1 MIWDFDVTLATRP
14 GNWTGALCEVV
25 ASKYADLG
33 IGPDRLRP
41 HLQSGFPWHTPEIVR
56 RPCSE
61 EEWWE
66 QLLPVLAQALRSGA
80 DLPDAEARELA
91 GRVRARYLDPK
102 SWQVFEDVLPVL
114 RELRGRGW
122 KHIVLSNHVP
132 ELPRLTEALGLS
144 SFLIDVYCSGRTGA
158 EKPHPKAFEPVF
170 ADHPEAR
177 AGWMIG
183 DSWRA
188 DVQVNLFRRRR
199 QAGQVEGR
207 PAQQRPP
214 VRRLGRRQTPGFE
227 PSQDE
232 AVDVRTRPG
241 RVLDGRQ
248 GRPRLNAAL
257 GGTSGFTIV
266 ECGAVHGRP

>member
-1 MIWDFDVTLATRP
+1 MITQGFLIWDFDVTLATRP

-188 DVQVNLFRRRR
+188 DVQGAMAVGMRSIL
-199 QAGQVEGR
+199 
-207 PAQQRPP
+207 
-214 VRRLGRRQTPGFE
+214 VREKHPGALLQCDRLYDIAE
-227 PSQDE
+227 I
-232 AVDVRTRPG
+232 V
-241 RVLDGRQ
+241 
-248 GRPRLNAAL
+248 
-257 GGTSGFTIV
+257 GG
-266 ECGAVHGRP
+266 A